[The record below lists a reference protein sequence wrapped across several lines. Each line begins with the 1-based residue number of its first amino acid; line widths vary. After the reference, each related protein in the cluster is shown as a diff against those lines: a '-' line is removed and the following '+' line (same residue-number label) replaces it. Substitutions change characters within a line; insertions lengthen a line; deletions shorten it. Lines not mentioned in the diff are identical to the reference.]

1 MEVSPQNGPKY
12 QNAAECIR
20 FARQNLADVK
30 ALLSRTTRE
39 NGERS
44 GDLLREVEVQLGC
57 AAAFL
62 RSAPEKTDPRIVSEI
77 HELKRQTESLVVLFA
92 ETNRVLAGWASRV
105 LVNRNGYTE
114 HGGAAPLFL
123 VGKTSAEG

>member
-1 MEVSPQNGPKY
+1 MEGSPQNGPKY
-12 QNAAECIR
+12 QSAAECVR
-20 FARQNLADVK
+20 FARQNLSDVK
-30 ALLSRTTRE
+30 GMLSRPTPE
-39 NGERS
+39 NAERS
-44 GDLLREVEVQLGC
+44 GDLLRDVEVQLGC

-62 RSAPEKTDPRIVSEI
+62 RSAPDHADPKIVTEI

-105 LVNRNGYTE
+105 LVNRNGYAE

-123 VGKTSAEG
+123 VGKNSAEG

>member
-12 QNAAECIR
+12 QSIAECMR
-20 FARQNLADVK
+20 CARQNLSEVK
-30 ALLSRTTRE
+30 AMLSRPTRE

-44 GDLLREVEVQLGC
+44 VELLREVEVQLGC
-57 AAAFL
+57 VAAFL
-62 RSAPEKTDPRIVSEI
+62 RSAPEKADPKIVTEI
-77 HELKRQTESLVVLFA
+77 HELKQQTESLVVLFA
-92 ETNRVLAGWASRV
+92 ETNRVLGSWASRV

-114 HGGAAPLFL
+114 YGGAAPLFL